1 MVDVDEKHPERK
13 PKTMFFLIVAFIV
26 VLAAAGLLG
35 LTADSREF
43 TVPSGGDSLKLRPR
57 L

>member
-1 MVDVDEKHPERK
+1 
-13 PKTMFFLIVAFIV
+13 MFYILVAFIL

-35 LTADSREF
+35 LTADSRDF
-43 TVPSGGDSLKLRPR
+43 TVPTGGDSLKLRPR

>member
-1 MVDVDEKHPERK
+1 ML
-13 PKTMFFLIVAFIV
+13 FLIVAFIV
-26 VLAAAGLLG
+26 ALAAAGLLG

-43 TVPSGGDSLKLRPR
+43 TVPTGGDSLKLRPR

>member
-1 MVDVDEKHPERK
+1 ML
-13 PKTMFFLIVAFIV
+13 FLLVAFFV

-43 TVPSGGDSLKLRPR
+43 TLPTGGDSLKLRPR

>member
-1 MVDVDEKHPERK
+1 MV
-13 PKTMFFLIVAFIV
+13 FLIVAFLI

-35 LTADSREF
+35 LTAESREF
-43 TVPSGGDSLKLRPR
+43 TVPTGGDSLKLRPR